1 VIAAWALVM
10 GVLQIVAAVRLHNQI
25 RGEWWLVLSGI
36 VSVLFGALMMWAPG
50 AGALALVL
58 WIGAY
63 ATIFGVTLIVLAFRL
78 RGGRVRAE
86 ERMSRA
92 A

>member
-1 VIAAWALVM
+1 
-10 GVLQIVAAVRLHNQI
+10 
-25 RGEWWLVLSGI
+25 VLSGI